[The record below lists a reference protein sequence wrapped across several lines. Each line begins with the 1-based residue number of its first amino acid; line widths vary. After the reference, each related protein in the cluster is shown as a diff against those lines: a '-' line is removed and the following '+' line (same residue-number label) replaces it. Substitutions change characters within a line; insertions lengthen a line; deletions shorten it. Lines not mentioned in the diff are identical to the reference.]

1 MELLR
6 PDAAAPSTRRAA
18 VLAAFHLVQDVQTP
32 HVERARVEIAARL
45 HDAETHGW
53 SDVATTLLYALA
65 VDADANRPGQV
76 GPAVDALVQRAE
88 RESDSAMLAAGLGMR
103 AELAARSG
111 TLSTFGPDV
120 SRAMLLLDVPAD
132 PLAVASAMICV
143 ALAYEALNLWELGV
157 ELYTRAETLL
167 PLCDDHILAPVTGLN
182 RAQARFWWT
191 AALIEVG
198 RTDDAAAVAVAVAS
212 QDSSA
217 QVHNLPASWED
228 EHLVSRLGQ
237 LVLCGKASEGDV
249 GELTELLNRLS
260 GTNWLARAQIHLA
273 LAHRAL
279 RDDDRQE
286 ARTQSGLSLDLC
298 LAHGTTD
305 QRLFALWTA
314 QLVEQR
320 EHPMSGLAVCAYASA
335 LAEQRWEERLGRL
348 AVAYEQVTGA
358 RLRGEHDH
366 LVRRTLEDPLTGLG
380 NRRALDERLDYLRAT
395 LGGTEPA
402 SMLVVDVDRFKR
414 VNDVFGHEVGDQV
427 LRLVAQ
433 AIAAVLRP
441 EDLAFRF
448 GGDEFGAVI
457 AGAPAEVVRAR
468 AQQIGH
474 LVEAE
479 DWARIR
485 PDLRVTV
492 SVGAASSTGI
502 DDIDALYARAD
513 QALYAAKSDGSGLL
527 RIAL

>member
-6 PDAAAPSTRRAA
+6 ADAAAPSTRRAA
-18 VLAAFHLVQDVQTP
+18 ALAAFHLVQDVQTP
-32 HVERARVEIAARL
+32 RADTARVEFAARL
-45 HDAETHGW
+45 REAESHGW

-65 VDADANRPGQV
+65 VDADANRPGEV
-76 GPAVDALVQRAE
+76 RAAVDALVQRAE
-88 RESDSAMLAAGLGMR
+88 YESDSAMLAAGLGMR
-103 AELAARSG
+103 AELAARGG
-111 TLSTFGPDV
+111 TQSTFGTDV

-157 ELYTRAETLL
+157 ELYTRAESLL
-167 PLCDDHILAPVTGLN
+167 PTCDDQILAPVTGLN

-198 RTDDAAAVAVAVAS
+198 RTGEAAAVAT
-212 QDSSA
+212 QDSDSPA
-217 QVHNLPASWED
+217 HGLPASWED
-228 EHLVSRLGQ
+228 ELLASRLAQ
-237 LVLCGKASEGDV
+237 IV
-249 GELTELLNRLS
+249 LS
-260 GTNWLARAQIHLA
+260 GRATDQEVRDLNELSIQLATTNWMARAQIHLA
-273 LAHRAL
+273 LAHQAL
-279 RDDDRQE
+279 RHDDGQQ
-286 ARTQSGLSLDLC
+286 ARVQSGLALDLTT
-298 LAHGTTD
+298 AHGTVD

-314 QLVEQR
+314 QLVDQW
-320 EHPMSGLAVCAYASA
+320 EHPLSGLAVCAYAAA
-335 LAEQRWEERLGRL
+335 LAEQRWQERMSRL
-348 AVAYEQVTGA
+348 AVAHEQVSGA

-395 LGGTEPA
+395 LGATEPL

-427 LRLVAQ
+427 LRRVAQ

-457 AGAPAEVVRAR
+457 AGAPADVVQAR

-479 DWARIR
+479 DWAGIR
-485 PDLRVTV
+485 SDLRVTV
-492 SVGAASSTGI
+492 SVGAACATGI

-513 QALYAAKSDGSGLL
+513 HALYAAKSDGSGLL
-527 RIAL
+527 RIAR